1 MWNSVRHSIFFLKNE
16 KKISWNCVEIIKSNE
31 KYLLKLQIFHY
42 GRKCYNSLQVSR
54 IDNTH
59 FFLKYIKTFRSQ
71 INNAYLKL
79 KYLFLHSL
87 VLQNLPLTNC
97 FFSLHEFQYHQ
108 FHYYLDNLYMN
119 IILCKIILQL
129 RSGIGCTLLILA
141 FFFFVLF
148 LQLQAS
154 SSNSSF
160 IIIEIVYIVCYLRH
174 SIGLSNTRRK
184 PFFTMVLLLILTK
197 MFPKFFF
204 PKWDC
209 IESSFFCQIFTV
221 PEKSVPRESYMVN
234 KRWYQFMT

>member
-97 FFSLHEFQYHQ
+97 FFSLTT
-108 FHYYLDNLYMN
+108 
-119 IILCKIILQL
+119 
-129 RSGIGCTLLILA
+129 GIVKKLLISIPSISLLSSQPLHEYNIVQDNFTTA
-141 FFFFVLF
+141 QWHWLYTPHTCFFLFCFVF
-148 LQLQAS
+148 ATAS
-154 SSNSSF
+154 F
-160 IIIEIVYIVCYLRH
+160 
-174 SIGLSNTRRK
+174 
-184 PFFTMVLLLILTK
+184 
-197 MFPKFFF
+197 KF
-204 PKWDC
+204 K
-209 IESSFFCQIFTV
+209 
-221 PEKSVPRESYMVN
+221 
-234 KRWYQFMT
+234 